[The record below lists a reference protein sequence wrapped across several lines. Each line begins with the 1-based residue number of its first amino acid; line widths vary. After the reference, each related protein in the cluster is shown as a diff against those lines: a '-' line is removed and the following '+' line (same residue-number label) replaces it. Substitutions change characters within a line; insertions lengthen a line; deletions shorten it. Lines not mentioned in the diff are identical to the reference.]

1 VPRGAGGGLC
11 GAHEVLRVGVVGGG
25 AMSQLVHLPQLDL
38 LRDRFAIAA
47 LAEPSAAVREEL
59 ARRYAIPR
67 AHADHRELLAAG
79 GLDALL
85 VCSPNATHAAAVT
98 DALRAGLHVLV
109 EKPLC
114 ISPADADEIV
124 RLRDAAGTV
133 VQVGYAKRHDPAF
146 EALRDAL
153 PDSIERLR
161 HVNVLTYEPDLAR
174 WFRPAAAAAGDVP
187 QAAREALARATEAQ
201 VAAAVG
207 AQAPEAAF
215 VFAEIYLGSLI
226 HDVNLV
232 HGLLERMGEPPPRD
246 VRDSARWQGP
256 SASASIA
263 LSNGVRWN
271 LAWTQATTLHDFRE
285 QIVLVF
291 EDAVHTLTFPAPYLP
306 HGCATWERSGG
317 PATRREGRA
326 VSSWRD
332 RHALQLERFHA
343 SVTRGEPTRTPPE
356 QARADMR
363 LLVQLFAAAGY

>member
-1 VPRGAGGGLC
+1 MSGG
-11 GAHEVLRVGVVGGG
+11 HELVRVGVVGGG

-38 LRDRFAIAA
+38 LRDRYEIAA
-47 LAEPSAAVREEL
+47 LAEPSAAVRGEL
-59 ARRYAIPR
+59 ARRYGIPR
-67 AHADHRELLAAG
+67 VHADHRELLAAG

-133 VQVGYAKRHDPAF
+133 VQVGYAKRHDPAC
-146 EALRDAL
+146 EALLDAL

-174 WFRPAAAAAGDVP
+174 WFRPAATAADDVP
-187 QAAREALARATEAQ
+187 EAVRAALRRDTAEQ

-207 AQAPEAAF
+207 PQSPEDAF
-215 VFAEIYLGSLI
+215 AFAEIYLGSLGP
-226 HDVNLV
+226 DVNLV
-232 HGLLERMGEPPPRD
+232 HGALERMGEPPPRD
-246 VRDSARWQGP
+246 VRDSARWEGP

-263 LSNGVRWN
+263 LSNGARWSQ
-271 LAWTQATTLHDFRE
+271 AWTQATTLHDFCER
-285 QIVLVF
+285 IVHVI
-291 EDAVHTLTFPAPYLP
+291 EDAVHTLAFPAPYLP
-306 HGCATWERSGG
+306 HGRATWERSGG
-317 PATRREGRA
+317 PAERSEGRV

-332 RHALQLERFHA
+332 RHALQLERFHD
-343 SVTRGEPTRTPPE
+343 SVTRGAPCRTPPE
-356 QARADMR
+356 QARDDMR
-363 LLVQLFAAAGY
+363 LLAQLFAAA